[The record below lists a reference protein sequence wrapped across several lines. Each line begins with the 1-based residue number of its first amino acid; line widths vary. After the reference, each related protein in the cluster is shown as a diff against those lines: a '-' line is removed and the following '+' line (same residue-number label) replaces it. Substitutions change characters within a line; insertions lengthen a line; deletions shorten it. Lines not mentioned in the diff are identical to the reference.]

1 MFGFW
6 LACGGAHGQGGIASE
21 CLAHLAVRERQTTRL
36 ESIVRVT
43 AFHRSV
49 FAAFLFVLGTW
60 TTLFSQ
66 PAVGQN
72 EADSARKQA
81 AALLQHAKQVMRF
94 ARADQ
99 SVIHL
104 HSLAA
109 ATQDYQSD
117 RTYPPFF
124 DAMQVQEEWFDPQ
137 TGVDRM
143 STQTTFPGGAGP
155 AQVVLDDATH
165 AFRAAG
171 EKLAPLPASSLQ
183 TRYLNPWAVIH
194 DWAADGDARV
204 VGHETYRDYDRV
216 VLARATSGGEHRLLI
231 DAKSGFPVKLEMQER
246 HYLWGQ
252 QHIEYV
258 YSTWILG
265 GGVMVPGASFR
276 LADGRVDISQ
286 TTGDIEMI
294 ARAAAPSMALPEG
307 QPPAADTLPL
317 FLQPLDLKTEQVG
330 PETYLLS
337 NPGYREAVTE
347 IGGEVFLFD
356 GTQGEERAKKDL
368 EAINKLFP
376 GRKKLTVVVTDLA
389 WPHVAGLRYW
399 VANDATIMAH
409 KAARDFLQSVVDRRW
424 TLAPDLLEQRR
435 GTAKMKF
442 IGVDAAFP
450 LAGGALSL
458 YPIDGIGS
466 EVALMGYLTA
476 DRFLWASDY
485 IQTVAEPSS
494 YLSEVWRAV
503 QREGLRPERT
513 AAEHLPLTPWA
524 TIEELHTKD
533 ESPLH

>member
-1 MFGFW
+1 MRATLF
-6 LACGGAHGQGGIASE
+6 Q
-21 CLAHLAVRERQTTRL
+21 
-36 ESIVRVT
+36 
-43 AFHRSV
+43 RSV
-49 FAAFLFVLGTW
+49 FAAFLFVPYIGAA
-60 TTLFSQ
+60 FFPQ
-66 PAVGQN
+66 PAVAQN
-72 EADSARKQA
+72 EADSAKKQA
-81 AALLQHAKQVMRF
+81 AAFLEHAKEVMRF

-117 RTYPPFF
+117 RMYPPFF
-124 DAMQVQEEWFDPQ
+124 DAMQVQEEWYDPQ
-137 TGVDRM
+137 TGVDRV
-143 STQTTFPGGAGP
+143 STQTTFPGGTGP
-155 AQVVLDDATH
+155 VQITLDDATH

-171 EKLAPLPASSLQ
+171 EKLTPLPASTLQ

-194 DWAADGDARV
+194 DWTSDRDARV

-216 VLARATSGGEHRLLI
+216 VLARATPGGEHRLFI

-252 QHIEYV
+252 RHIEYV

-265 GGVMVPGASFR
+265 RGVMVPGASFR

-286 TTGDIEMI
+286 TVGDVELI
-294 ARAAAPSMALPEG
+294 ARTAAPPIALPER

-317 FLQPLDLKTEQVG
+317 FLQALDLKTEQVG
-330 PETYLLS
+330 PKTYLLS

-347 IGGEVFLFD
+347 IGGEVFLLD
-356 GTQGEERAKKDL
+356 STQGEERAKKDL

-376 GRKKLTVVVTDLA
+376 EHKKLTVVVTDLA
-389 WPHVAGLRYW
+389 WPHIAGIRYW
-399 VANDATIMAH
+399 VASGATIIAH

-424 TLAPDLLEQRR
+424 TMAPDLLEQRR
-435 GTAKMKF
+435 GTVKMKF

-450 LAGGALSL
+450 LAGGAISL

-466 EVALMGYLTA
+466 EVALMAYLTA
-476 DRFLWASDY
+476 DHFLWASDY

-494 YLSEVWRAV
+494 YLSEVWRGV
-503 QREGLRPERT
+503 QREGLHPERT
-513 AAEHLPLTPWA
+513 AAEHLPLTPW
-524 TIEELHTKD
+524 TKIEELHTKD